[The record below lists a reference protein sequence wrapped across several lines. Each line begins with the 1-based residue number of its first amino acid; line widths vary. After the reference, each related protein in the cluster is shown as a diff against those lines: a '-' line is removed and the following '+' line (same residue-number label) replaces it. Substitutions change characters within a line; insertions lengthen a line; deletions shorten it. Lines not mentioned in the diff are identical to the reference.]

1 MRRGRPD
8 LACFELWYIKKGY
21 TADSNIM
28 QHNDGHVKRLD
39 FVTQGWRDC
48 TINRL
53 QTDIDFQSE
62 RLHLEEAYAQDLL
75 SVLDMAE
82 SLHAASSDGSLRT
95 QYLLLE
101 RMLFSLYESMNRRR
115 EQIQAY
121 SKDITF
127 FSGV

>member
-1 MRRGRPD
+1 
-8 LACFELWYIKKGY
+8 
-21 TADSNIM
+21 M
-28 QHNDGHVKRLD
+28 QHSGGHVKRLE

-62 RLHLEEAYAQDLL
+62 RLQLEEAYARDLL
-75 SVLDMAE
+75 SVLEMAE
-82 SLHAASSDGSLRT
+82 GLDAASPDGSFRT

-101 RMLFSLYESMNRRR
+101 RMLYSLYESMNLRR
-115 EQIQAY
+115 EQIRAY

-127 FSGV
+127 FSGM

>member
-1 MRRGRPD
+1 MSLD
-8 LACFELWYIKKGY
+8 LTLRFFQFWYIKKRN
-21 TADSNIM
+21 DSDSITM
-28 QHNDGHVKRLD
+28 QHSDGHVKRLE
-39 FVTQGWRDC
+39 FVAQGWRDC

-62 RLHLEEAYAQDLL
+62 RLQLEEAYARDLL
-75 SVLDMAE
+75 SVLEMAE
-82 SLHAASSDGSLRT
+82 GLDAASPDGSFRM

-101 RMLFSLYESMNRRR
+101 RMLYSLYESMNLRR
-115 EQIQAY
+115 EQIRAY